1 MIRFGEAA
9 TEADREAEALIA
21 AVPGLA
27 DPELRYRPLCPDVI
41 SPVHRGVES
50 ALWLLRAPGT
60 PDRVLK
66 ALRPDMRAEFDARS
80 AVAAAR
86 VAGEAGV
93 GPQVLW
99 SEDTAALL
107 VMEHLGEGW
116 RTATL
121 ADLQDA
127 GTQAAVIAA
136 VGRLHERTADLRH
149 HDIFAEIRD
158 LLARGAAAGVAL
170 PSDTWWLADCAARV
184 EAALAGRDLPQVLCR
199 NDGVSSN
206 IMLGPNGMVRLLD
219 YDRAGL
225 NDPLYDLGVLLTE
238 TCAFETQ
245 MAARLP
251 HGLDQAALDRCIL
264 YGAMD
269 DLMWALWSALQAV
282 RSPRVHVEF
291 RKYAE
296 WRFLRCRTTLLDRRF
311 EERLRR
317 V

>member
-1 MIRFGEAA
+1 
-9 TEADREAEALIA
+9 
-21 AVPGLA
+21 
-27 DPELRYRPLCPDVI
+27 
-41 SPVHRGVES
+41 VES

-66 ALRPDMRAEFDARS
+66 ALRPDMRAEFDTRS

-99 SEDTAALL
+99 ADETAGALL
-107 VMEHLGEGW
+107 MEHLGEGW

-127 GTQAAVIAA
+127 GTHAAVLGAA
-136 VGRLHERTADLRH
+136 GRLNERTADLRR
-149 HDIFAEIRD
+149 HDVFAEIRD
-158 LLARGAAAGVAL
+158 LLARAPAARVAL

-206 IMLGPNGMVRLLD
+206 IMLGPDGAVRLLD

-238 TCAFETQ
+238 TCAFETE

-251 HGLDQAALDRCIL
+251 HGLDQGALDRCIL

>member
-1 MIRFGEAA
+1 VIRLGEAA
-9 TEADREAEALIA
+9 TEADRAAEALIA

-41 SPVHRGVES
+41 SPLHRGVES
-50 ALWLLRAPGT
+50 ALWLLRDPGT

-66 ALRPDMRAEFDARS
+66 ALRPDIRAEFDARS
-80 AVAAAR
+80 AVTAAR
-86 VAGEAGV
+86 AAGEAGV

-99 SEDTAALL
+99 ADETAGALL
-107 VMEHLGEGW
+107 MEHLGEGW

-127 GTQAAVIAA
+127 GTHAAVIAA
-136 VGRLHERTADLRH
+136 AGRLHEVSADLRR
-149 HDIFAEIRD
+149 HDVFAEIRD
-158 LLARGAAAGVAL
+158 LQARATAAGVSL

-184 EAALAGRDLPQVLCR
+184 EAALAGRELPQVLCR

-206 IMLGPNGMVRLLD
+206 IMLGPGGSVRLLD

-225 NDPLYDLGVLLTE
+225 NDPLYDVGVLLTE
-238 TCAFETQ
+238 TCAFETEI
-245 MAARLP
+245 AARAP

>member
-1 MIRFGEAA
+1 VIRLGEAA
-9 TEADREAEALIA
+9 TEADRAAEALIA

-50 ALWLLRAPGT
+50 ALWLLRDPGT

-66 ALRPDMRAEFDARS
+66 ALRPDIRAEFDARS
-80 AVAAAR
+80 AVTAAR
-86 VAGEAGV
+86 AAGEAGV

-99 SEDTAALL
+99 ADETAGALL
-107 VMEHLGEGW
+107 MEHLGEGW

-127 GTQAAVIAA
+127 GTHAAVIAA
-136 VGRLHERTADLRH
+136 AGRLHEVSADLRR
-149 HDIFAEIRD
+149 HDVFAEIRD
-158 LLARGAAAGVAL
+158 LQARATAAGVSL

-184 EAALAGRDLPQVLCR
+184 EAALAGRELPQVLCR

-206 IMLGPNGMVRLLD
+206 IMLGPGGSVRLLD

-225 NDPLYDLGVLLTE
+225 NDPLYDVGVLLTE
-238 TCAFETQ
+238 TCAFETEI
-245 MAARLP
+245 AARAP

>member
-1 MIRFGEAA
+1 MIRLGEAV
-9 TEADREAEALIA
+9 TEADREAETLIA
-21 AVPGLA
+21 SVPGLA
-27 DPELRYRPLCPDVI
+27 ELELRYRPLCPDVI

-50 ALWLLRAPGT
+50 ALWILRAPDT

-66 ALRPDMRAEFDARS
+66 VLRPDMRAEFDARS
-80 AVAAAR
+80 AVAAAS

-93 GPQVLW
+93 GPHVLW
-99 SEDTAALL
+99 ADETVGAL

-127 GTQAAVIAA
+127 GTQTAVLAAM
-136 VGRLHERTADLRH
+136 GCLHESTADLRCH
-149 HDIFAEIRD
+149 NVFAEIRD
-158 LLARGAAAGVAL
+158 LQARSTVAGVLL
-170 PSDTWWLADCAARV
+170 PSDTWWLADCAARA

-206 IMLGPNGMVRLLD
+206 IMLGPGGSVRLLD

-238 TCAFETQ
+238 TCAFETE
-245 MAARLP
+245 MAARMP
-251 HGLDQAALDRCIL
+251 HGFDQQALDRCIL

>member
-1 MIRFGEAA
+1 VIRFGEAT
-9 TEADREAEALIA
+9 TEADRAAEALIT

-27 DPELRYRPLCPDVI
+27 SPELCYRPLCPDVI

-50 ALWLLRAPGT
+50 ALWLLRAQGR

-66 ALRPDMRAEFDARS
+66 SLRPDMRAEFDTRS

-99 SEDTAALL
+99 ADETAGAVL
-107 VMEHLGEGW
+107 MEHLGEGW

-127 GTQAAVIAA
+127 GTHAAVIAA
-136 VGRLHERTADLRH
+136 ADRLHETTADLRR
-149 HDIFAEIRD
+149 HDVFAEIRD
-158 LLARGAAAGVAL
+158 LLVRAPAAGVAL

-184 EAALAGRDLPQVLCR
+184 EAVLAGRDLTRVPCR

-206 IMLGPNGMVRLLD
+206 IMLGPDGAVRLLD

-238 TCAFETQ
+238 TCAFETE

-251 HGLDQAALDRCIL
+251 PGLDQTALDRCIL

>member
-27 DPELRYRPLCPDVI
+27 ERELRYRPLCPDVI
-41 SPVHRGVES
+41 SPMHRGVES

-80 AVAAAR
+80 AVAAAYA
-86 VAGEAGV
+86 AGEAGI

-99 SEDTAALL
+99 ADETAGAL

-127 GTQAAVIAA
+127 GIHATVLDAA
-136 VGRLHERTADLRH
+136 GRLHEVAADVRR

-158 LLARGAAAGVAL
+158 LLARAAAAGVAL
-170 PSDTWWLADCAARV
+170 PSDNWWLADCAARV
-184 EAALAGRDLPQVLCR
+184 EAALAGRDLPQAFCR

-206 IMLGPNGMVRLLD
+206 IMLGPGGSVRLLD

-238 TCAFETQ
+238 TCAFETEL
-245 MAARLP
+245 AARLP
-251 HGLDQAALDRCIL
+251 HGLGRAALERCVL

-311 EERLRR
+311 EERLRQ